1 MKNFNVVILG
11 GGTAGW
17 LTALYLDKY
26 FKGSNITLIES
37 DKIGVLGAGEGT
49 TPHIIDCLRFLDI
62 DIFDLIKQTGGT
74 IKNGICFENWNGD
87 NKKYFHGFNDIN
99 VYTILDLLNK
109 KIDLDKN
116 IYSSYLSYKNKIDL
130 HHVKSAIHFDANK
143 VAEYLKSIALVRGVK
158 LKKGEYLKIDSTKDI
173 ITKIYLKDKT
183 SYKCDFV
190 FDCSGFS
197 RLLIGKHYRSKWIDY
212 TKYLTLNTAVPW
224 KIKQDKDP
232 KPYTQAI
239 AMKNGWVWKIPL
251 QHRFG
256 SGYIYDSNYTSTDKV
271 IEEAEKT
278 FKTKIEPIKELKFK
292 AGRFEKV
299 WIGNCISVGLSSGF
313 TEPLEATSIWLSI
326 SQLKLLE
333 NFLGD
338 VVNTTQSVRDTYNS
352 IVELN
357 NEKVLAFL
365 YLHYITKR
373 KDSMFWKTYL
383 KRTDI
388 PSELQK
394 ILSKIEDGTL
404 NNLDVT
410 DKCNAFFGLDS
421 WLVVS
426 KGLGLIKKTKDMRF
440 YNVITPY
447 ETYKHEMKE
456 WEKESVLHKDFLREH
471 ELPR

>member
-1 MKNFNVVILG
+1 MK
-11 GGTAGW
+11 
-17 LTALYLDKY
+17 
-26 FKGSNITLIES
+26 
-37 DKIGVLGAGEGT
+37 
-49 TPHIIDCLRFLDI
+49 
-62 DIFDLIKQTGGT
+62 
-74 IKNGICFENWNGD
+74 
-87 NKKYFHGFNDIN
+87 
-99 VYTILDLLNK
+99 
-109 KIDLDKN
+109 
-116 IYSSYLSYKNKIDL
+116 
-130 HHVKSAIHFDANK
+130 
-143 VAEYLKSIALVRGVK
+143 YLKSIALVRGVK

-197 RLLIGKHYRSKWIDY
+197 RLLIGKHYNSKWIDY

-394 ILSKIEDGTL
+394 ILSKIQDGTL